1 MLSLT
6 RYHGCQYAHAL
17 GHLGVGTIGS
27 IRIGNS
33 SRFVLCHMFSLQLS
47 KSSFL
52 VWWLHIL
59 LRMISDELVFAFA
72 EGS

>member
-6 RYHGCQYAHAL
+6 RHHGCQYAQAL

-33 SRFVLCHMFSLQLS
+33 SRFVLSHMFSLQLS

-52 VWWLHIL
+52 VWWLHIP